1 MAAER
6 RQRGGFVDEK
16 AEQTMVSSNRLSSP
30 QIKYVM
36 RPSSKFFATANV
48 LSEMQSEAEA
58 IRAGLKRP
66 IGGGLVGA
74 MEIIDVCTAVHPSI
88 AHSQTG
94 DA

>member
-1 MAAER
+1 MEAER

-36 RPSSKFFATANV
+36 RPSSKFLLANV
-48 LSEMQSEAEA
+48 LSEMQGEAEA
-58 IRAGLKRP
+58 VGAGLKRP

-74 MEIIDVCTAVHPSI
+74 MEIIDVCTPVHPSI
-88 AHSQTG
+88 ANPQTG

>member
-1 MAAER
+1 MEAER
-6 RQRGGFVDEK
+6 RLRGGFVDEK

-36 RPSSKFFATANV
+36 RPSSKFLLANV
-48 LSEMQSEAEA
+48 LSEMQGEADA
-58 IRAGLKRP
+58 VGAGLKRP

-74 MEIIDVCTAVHPSI
+74 KKIIDFCAPVHPSI
-88 AHSQTG
+88 ANPQTG